1 MTPTNPRVSVVLPAY
16 YSDAS
21 IAASLDALEAQ
32 TFRDFEVIVVNSSPE
47 SRTAEIVNQRFPQ
60 VHFHQSPTR
69 LFPHA
74 ARNVGVSL
82 ATGELIVF
90 TDPDCVPQSDWL
102 TVLVEASRTSSVV
115 QGSVDVRGRG
125 WLARGVHLCK
135 RFSLL
140 KGLPGYTPWIVS
152 SINVAY
158 SRSAWND
165 AGPLDGDLFCGDAL
179 LGWRAAAHGHHAVF
193 EPRAVVENIHDES
206 FGGLIRQRYPRGR
219 EFAGARAD
227 YEDWSRWRAAGF
239 AIASPLLFAIVLLRA
254 GRTSV
259 AGGWA
264 SDFIMTLPVQIA
276 GHAAWVMGETAH
288 YAARVVRPMRVQS
301 RSAGGP
307 STVVAHD

>member
-1 MTPTNPRVSVVLPAY
+1 MRPESPSVSVVLPAY
-16 YSDAS
+16 YSH
-21 IAASLDALEAQ
+21 ASLASCLESLDAQ

-47 SRTAEIVNQRFPQ
+47 SRTAEIVTQQFPQ
-60 VHFHQSPTR
+60 VLFHQSPAR

-82 ATGELIVF
+82 AKGELIVF

-102 TVLVEASRTSSVV
+102 AVLVEASRSSSVV
-115 QGSVDVRGRG
+115 QGSVDVKGRD

-140 KGLPGYTPWIVS
+140 KGLPPYRPWIVS

-158 SRSAWND
+158 SRAAWED
-165 AGPLDGDLFCGDAL
+165 AGPLDGDLFCGDAV
-179 LGWRAAAHGHHAVF
+179 LGWRAAAHGHAALF

-206 FGGLIRQRYPRGR
+206 FGGLIRQRYSRGR

-227 YEDWSRWRAAGF
+227 YEDWPRWRAAVF
-239 AIASPLLFAIVLLRA
+239 ALASPVLIGIVLVRA
-254 GRTSV
+254 ARTSA

-264 SDFIMTLPVQIA
+264 SDFIKTLPVQLA
-276 GHAAWVMGETAH
+276 GHSAWIIGETVH
-288 YAARVVRPMRVQS
+288 YAGRFVSPVQAERVVRARSIDQS
-301 RSAGGP
+301 RA
-307 STVVAHD
+307 